1 MDKRENRY
9 LADRSWLLIIA
20 LFTLVNVIFI
30 VTEMDRSFYFSAFIP
45 LVASTYAHYFFTG
58 SLRIVTSVVFCVLF
72 VILYLVSYLLS
83 RKNYLWFLVA
93 AIIYTID
100 LAAMVMFILS
110 KAFQTYW
117 ILDLILHVV
126 ALFFLYRGFFIG
138 RKLYGYEEKYNSV
151 QNLAKSTEVEYLT
164 RE

>member
-9 LADRSWLLIIA
+9 LGDRSWLLIIA
-20 LFTLVNVIFI
+20 LFTFINMVFI

-58 SLRIVTSVVFCVLF
+58 SLRIVTAVVFCVLF
-72 VILYLVSYLLS
+72 VVIYLVSYFSS

-93 AIIYTID
+93 AIVYTID
-100 LAAMVMFILS
+100 LAAMIMFVLTNG
-110 KAFQTYW
+110 FQTYW
-117 ILDLILHVV
+117 ILDLALHAA

-151 QNLAKSTEVEYLT
+151 QNLNKSTEVEYLT